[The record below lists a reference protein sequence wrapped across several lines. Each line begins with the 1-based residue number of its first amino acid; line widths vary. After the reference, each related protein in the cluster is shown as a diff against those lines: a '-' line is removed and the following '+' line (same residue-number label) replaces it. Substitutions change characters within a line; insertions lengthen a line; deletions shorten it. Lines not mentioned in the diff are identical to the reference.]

1 MFRPS
6 TPAPVDRDA
15 LQRVAATY
23 VALCKAAVD
32 KQKSEG
38 FRTYIDSVIQSKA
51 TLHRHVRA
59 FELYAPYLKRG
70 DRILDWG
77 CRHAPDACMI
87 REYLGDEVELHGC
100 DRMDTAAGEFR
111 DFFQFAKLQ
120 HKYLSHVSD
129 LPYGAS
135 EFDVV
140 LSSGVLEHVAKEAQ
154 SLQEIWRVL
163 KPRGLFIITFLPNY
177 FSVSERMSRL
187 LRTYAGHTRL
197 YTLPKIRDRLLTHGF
212 AIEKHGYHQVFPTFA
227 KGVRSAKLSRLGD
240 SLCRLNPA
248 FERAF
253 PVSALSANLY
263 LVARKVEAM

>member
-6 TPAPVDRDA
+6 TPEPVSKDI
-15 LQRVAATY
+15 LQQVATTY
-23 VALCKAAVD
+23 VELCKTAVG

-38 FRTYIDSVIQSKA
+38 FRTYIDSVIRSKA
-51 TLHRHVRA
+51 TLQRHVRA

-87 REYLGDEVELHGC
+87 RVLLGDEVDLHGC
-100 DRMDTAAGEFR
+100 DRLDTAAGEFR
-111 DFFQFAKLQ
+111 DFFDFARLQ
-120 HKYLSHVSD
+120 HRYLSHVSE
-129 LPYGAS
+129 LPYGAG

-140 LSSGVLEHVAKEAQ
+140 LSSGVLEHVAKEEQ

-163 KPRGLFIITFLPNY
+163 RPRGLFIITFLPNY
-177 FSVSERMSRL
+177 FSLSERMSRL

-197 YTLPKIRDRLLTHGF
+197 YTLARIRDRLLANGF
-212 AIEKHGYHQVFPTFA
+212 AIEKQGYHQVFPTFA
-227 KGVRSAKLSRLGD
+227 KGVSNARLSRLGD
-240 SLCRLNPA
+240 GLCQLNPT

-253 PVSALSANLY
+253 PVSALSANLF

>member
-6 TPAPVDRDA
+6 TPEPVSKDILR
-15 LQRVAATY
+15 QVAATY
-23 VALCKAAVD
+23 VELCKTAVG
-32 KQKSEG
+32 KQRSEG
-38 FRTYIDSVIQSKA
+38 FRTYIDSVIRSKA

-59 FELYAPYLKRG
+59 FELYAPYLKSG

-87 REYLGDEVELHGC
+87 RVFLGDEVDLHGC
-100 DRMDTAAGEFR
+100 DRLDTAAGEFG
-111 DFFQFAKLQ
+111 DFFDFARLQ
-120 HKYLSHVSD
+120 HKYLNHVSE
-129 LPYGAS
+129 LPYGAG

-140 LSSGVLEHVAKEAQ
+140 LSSGVLEHVAKEEQ
-154 SLQEIWRVL
+154 SVQEIWRVL

-177 FSVSERMSRL
+177 FSLTERMSRL

-197 YTLPKIRDRLLTHGF
+197 YTLAKIRDRLLANGF
-212 AIEKHGYHQVFPTFA
+212 AIERQGYHQVFPTFA
-227 KGVRSAKLSRLGD
+227 KGVSNAKLARLGD
-240 SLCRLNPA
+240 SLCQLNPA

-253 PVSALSANLY
+253 PVSALSANLF